1 MKKSTNLKKSLLLL
15 GLTISSACF
24 AKETI
29 VCQSKTLD
37 EMMLYLDTGKL
48 KGKTISCIS
57 GDLWAVDGNSCS
69 ANGYYALHANSGIL
83 FSFVKSWQDAS
94 DGDTLTYFWKNE
106 AGILF
111 SASGV
116 LAGGD
121 GVEFYLNRHTGKAV
135 FKNHVLNQ
143 KVDFF
148 CSKIKKNK
156 V

>member
-1 MKKSTNLKKSLLLL
+1 MQKLINLLL
-15 GLTISSACF
+15 GLTISGVCF

-37 EMMLYLDTGKL
+37 EMRLNLDAGKF
-48 KGKTISCIS
+48 KGKTVSCIS
-57 GDLWAVDGNSCS
+57 GVLWGVDGNSCS
-69 ANGYYALHANSGIL
+69 ANGYYALHANSGVL
-83 FSFVKSWQDAS
+83 FSFVRRWQDAS
-94 DGDTLTYFWKNE
+94 DGDTLKYKKKNE

-121 GVEFYLNRHTGKAV
+121 GVEFYLNRYTGKAV
-135 FKNHVLNQ
+135 FKNHGLNQ

-148 CSKIKKNK
+148 CSKIKNRK